1 MDLYPSGLESI
12 PCGDFNELKGQ
23 RDMLRSRL
31 TIIITF
37 VVMSVLQ
44 LTYLH
49 AQSVSD
55 IEIARPLDGATVRE
69 KVRII
74 VPGRCVPQGG
84 FVAYFIDG
92 RFRAAVSNPD
102 ENGGSYVYVWD
113 TKAEETDPSLTPEQ
127 RKPREGK
134 HTIKVQALDAGG
146 KKTGKSK
153 EITVYVKNKA
163 ELPPGGIRLRYK
175 LRQGMVVD
183 YKYSITA
190 SLKSIQGTT
199 ELANTVGQAFEGSEL
214 VVRRSVEDARPDGTF
229 LIRQKPIGT
238 IKLVQ
243 GGRSVPAPSL
253 NIRAAYD
260 IEDLSGRVSYIMGSS
275 SPGLLITVDLP
286 NFPSNKLVVGD
297 SWTSRDKV
305 IRDVLTGESLV
316 LNTHSTLEGAEW
328 HNGYPCAKIV
338 TTFEGI
344 GRSPFP
350 TALKGNSQIKGE
362 TITYFA
368 YQIGKLIS
376 SVTTATITAE
386 TDSASVS
393 ALAQQI
399 TSGSSYASSVLSGAS
414 LGVSSSTS
422 GPGGF
427 EEPPPPLPT
436 TSGPSFSV
444 GTRRSTTP
452 TQSSVQVVFEVKQ
465 SLELAR

>member
-1 MDLYPSGLESI
+1 
-12 PCGDFNELKGQ
+12 
-23 RDMLRSRL
+23 MLRSRL
-31 TIIITF
+31 TIIITC

-49 AQSVSD
+49 AQNVSD

-163 ELPPGGIRLRYK
+163 ELPPGGIRLQYK

-190 SLKSIQGTT
+190 SLKSIQGAT

-214 VVRRSVEDARPDGTF
+214 IVRRSVEDARPDGTF

-243 GGRSVPAPSL
+243 GGRSVPAPNL

-260 IEDLSGRVSYIMGSS
+260 IEDLSGRVSYIMGSN

-286 NFPSNKLVVGD
+286 NFPSSRLVVGD
-297 SWTSRDKV
+297 TWTSRDKV

-350 TALKGNSQIKGE
+350 TVLKGNSQIKGE

-368 YQIGKLIS
+368 YQVGKLIS
-376 SVTTATITAE
+376 SMTTATITAE

-414 LGVSSSTS
+414 LGVSSSTG

-444 GTRRSTTP
+444 GTRRGTTT